1 MATKAAKTKRRA
13 TNPDVTLPPKISGK
27 GTLTVIKPAQQLSEG
42 AAFIQMIE
50 RAAKDPQIDVS
61 KLKELLAIRD
71 REREREASTAFAM
84 AMSEAQ
90 SQMEAVRRDC
100 HNPQTKSKYASYQAL
115 DAAVRPVY
123 TRHGFSLTF
132 NTVPQSSHDFSRV
145 TCLVMHKGGHSLL
158 YEKDMPIVTQ
168 GPKGGDVMT
177 RTHASMSADTYAMRD
192 LLRMIWNIAT
202 VDDDGNA
209 AGSEPITAA
218 QLIELEK
225 IIEQTGADLD
235 KFCAYMGVSDLPM
248 LPQRKFENA
257 KAALR
262 NVAKKAGRS

>member
-1 MATKAAKTKRRA
+1 VAARARRR
-13 TNPDVTLPPKISGK
+13 NPEVVLPPKSNKPLAVIR
-27 GTLTVIKPAQQLSEG
+27 GTAVPMSEG

-50 RAAKDPQIDVS
+50 RAAKDPQIDVP

-71 REREREASTAFAM
+71 REREREAATAFAM
-84 AMSEAQ
+84 SMSEAQ
-90 SQMEAVRRDC
+90 GQMEAVRRDC
-100 HNPQTKSKYASYQAL
+100 FNPQTKSKYASYQAL
-115 DAAVRPVY
+115 DAAIRPAYV
-123 TRHGFSLTF
+123 RHGFSLTF
-132 NTVPQSSHDFSRV
+132 NTEPQSAHDISRV
-145 TCLVMHKGGHSLL
+145 TCLVMHKGGHSML
-158 YEKDMPIVTQ
+158 YQKDMPIVTQ

-209 AGSEPITAA
+209 AGSLPITSE

-225 IIEQTGADLD
+225 IIEATGADLD

-248 LPQRKFENA
+248 LPAKKFENA
-257 KAALR
+257 KTALR